1 MDEIDFTISFMLMA
15 NSRISY
21 SKIADQFN
29 MSVNSIYKRIKSKVE
44 LGIIRSF
51 KTRLSFL
58 NFPNTTN
65 IVLFGNSP
73 IKEKKILMDKIGNN
87 ECIYNVTQASGEL
100 FYFHAYSRNLK
111 DLDAIISLIRK
122 VAKIND
128 LMVGLDKNS
137 PSATIDGTIEAFYT
151 DKDYLIINSLRNN
164 SRKTISD
171 IADEVG
177 FSSKTVTRRLN
188 RLIDENL
195 IEFTIDWYPDK
206 TSEILSFII
215 IKSKPSKYFE
225 ELNLMENIRNKFG
238 QKVLYP
244 WKFTNLP
251 NLMII
256 LCWANTMKEL
266 QEIEAYLI
274 EMDLEKVEV
283 TVLIEGKIY
292 QTWLDTYLDEKIKQ
306 INK

>member
-21 SKIADQFN
+21 SKIADIFN
-29 MSVNSIYKRIKSKVE
+29 MSVNSIYKRIKSMVE
-44 LGIIRSF
+44 LGIIQSF
-51 KTRLSFL
+51 KTKLSFL
-58 NFPNTTN
+58 NFPYTTN

-87 ECIYNVTQASGEL
+87 ECVYNVTQASGEL
-100 FYFHAYSRNLK
+100 FYIHAFSRNLK

-122 VAKIND
+122 DAKIND
-128 LMVGLDKNS
+128 LTVGLDKNS
-137 PSATIDGTIEAFYT
+137 PSATMDGTIEAFYT

-177 FSSKTVTRRLN
+177 ISSKTVTRRLN

-215 IKSKPSKYFE
+215 IKSKPAKDFDE
-225 ELNLMENIRNKFG
+225 MNLMENIKTQFG
-238 QKVLYP
+238 QKIMYY
-244 WKFTNLP
+244 WNFINLP
-251 NLMII
+251 NVMII
-256 LCWANTMKEL
+256 FCWANSMKEL

-274 EMDLEKVEV
+274 ELNLEKVEI

-292 QTWLDTYLDEKIKQ
+292 QTWVDTYLDEKIKEL
-306 INK
+306 KK